1 MMMNQHTWDPTKSG
15 SGAYM
20 MLSNGSKFKIKS
32 KLETLNSEKN
42 YNDI

>member
-1 MMMNQHTWDPTKSG
+1 MMNQHTWDPTKSG

-20 MLSNGSKFKIKS
+20 MISNGSNLIIKC

-42 YNDI
+42 YNDY